1 MKHILTILTAL
12 LLSLP
17 AEADDFESTLIKVA
31 HWQLQHLPPKHRL
44 LDAANGVFHT
54 GLLAAYEVTLFKS
67 VGVAIQDLCAAS
79 RALANARQLGLG
91 TPLHSEEQP

>member
-12 LLSLP
+12 LLSSP

-31 HWQLQHLPPKHRL
+31 HWQLQHLPPK
-44 LDAANGVFHT
+44 V
-54 GLLAAYEVTLFKS
+54 AAYEVTLFKS